1 MRGRLPDDWHRA
13 AIRTLARAPTSTPDC
28 WLTSVLLP
36 CLSTL
41 RSVQDADP
49 SFFVPFADF
58 VRAHPPL
65 EPVAY
70 TFLPLWAACGYTYF
84 ETVPALYIMKFLQQ
98 VGLLLLHGYIH
109 VCSRV
114 QA

>member
-1 MRGRLPDDWHRA
+1 MNRLPDDWHRA
-13 AIRTLARAPTSTPDC
+13 AIRTLARAPTLT
-28 WLTSVLLP
+28 LTSVLLP
-36 CLSTL
+36 RLSTL
-41 RSVQDADP
+41 RSMQDADP

-84 ETVPALYIMKFLQQ
+84 ETVPALYVMKFLQQ
-98 VGLLLLHGYIH
+98 VGLLLHGYIH